1 MEKTSDKVR
10 TDAFRQDFMIG
21 QKKGY
26 GTDKISR
33 QRPQMRQK
41 MTDQDLSDL
50 YATNAIVQNIIDIPA
65 EDMTQNGWDIEM
77 KDNTLH
83 DQLMKKLRD
92 LNAKQAFYKCRQYER
107 LRGDGFIALGLTQ
120 STAFKLS
127 DLLDPLK
134 IKSIDYLNSFSSYK
148 VNNFVMNRDPF
159 SPAYGTVDYF
169 QINRL
174 TPIGQQIL
182 SGTSIAEADNKIH
195 SSRLIHDQT
204 RLLEEDELE
213 GKGQSILEPLY
224 DVIKV
229 LDTSLWSVGQILYDF
244 VFKVYKSDD
253 AAGLSKSDKAE
264 LGMLLDFA
272 FRTEALGI
280 IGANEE
286 LEKKATPVTGL
297 KDLLEYV
304 WDYLSGA
311 VRMPKSVIKG
321 QQAGTIAGAQYD
333 VMNYYA
339 RISAMQENQLR
350 PHLEHLINLILQSEE
365 FSHSDPEKVDYQI
378 KFNPLWH
385 VDSETDSK
393 IRLQNAQADQIYLV
407 NGVADP
413 DEIKAARFGV
423 TGMSKVAESASLDGY
438 SKEEIEAMAK
448 HVYHQYQEAHKH
460 GKTNS

>member
-1 MEKTSDKVR
+1 MQKTIDTVR
-10 TDAFRQDFMIG
+10 TDGFREDFMTG

-26 GTDKISR
+26 GTDKITR
-33 QRPQMRQK
+33 QRPQIRQK
-41 MTDQDLSDL
+41 MTQQELSDL

-65 EDMTQNGWDIEM
+65 EDMTQNGWDIEL
-77 KDNTLH
+77 KDNKLH
-83 DQLMKKLRD
+83 DQLMKKLRV

-107 LRGDGFIALGLTQ
+107 LRGDGFIALGVTQ
-120 STAFKLS
+120 SVNFNLS
-127 DLLDPLK
+127 DPLDPLK
-134 IKSIDYLNSFSSYK
+134 IKSIDYLNAFSSYK

-159 SPAYGTVDYF
+159 SPAYGTVEFF

-182 SGTSIAEADNKIH
+182 SGTSYAEVDNKIH

-213 GKGQSILEPLY
+213 GKGQPILEPLY

-229 LDTSLWSVGQILYDF
+229 LDTSLWSVGQILYDY
-244 VFKVYKSDD
+244 VFKVYKSMDADD
-253 AAGLSKSDKAE
+253 LSKSDKAE
-264 LGMLLDFA
+264 LGILMDFA
-272 FRTEALGI
+272 FRTEALAI
-280 IGANEE
+280 IGKDEE
-286 LEKKATPVTGL
+286 LEKKATPVTGVNF
-297 KDLLEYV
+297 LLDYV
-304 WDYLSGA
+304 WDYLAGA

-365 FSHSDPEKVDYQI
+365 FNHLEPEKVDYQI

-393 IRLQNAQADQIYLV
+393 IRLANAQADQIYLV
-407 NGVADP
+407 NGVSDP
-413 DEIKAARFGV
+413 EEIKAARFGP
-423 TGMSKVAESASLDGY
+423 TGVSNTPNAASLDGLTE
-438 SKEEIEAMAK
+438 KEIEAMAK
-448 HVYHQYQEAHKH
+448 EVYRAHQEAHKH
-460 GKTNS
+460 GEANS